1 MFKII
6 HESINSLNSNM
17 FFAGIMMLTLNIGSR
32 YVQLNLSPSAESY
45 LKYAITKEF
54 LVFTIAWMGT
64 RNIYVALTLTAV
76 FVVLADY
83 AFNDKSNFCI
93 LPEKFKK
100 LQDSIDMNN
109 GVGIELSKSKN
120 IDEEKIKN
128 KITKWNLISCFIAA
142 PPFVVSAS
150 VCFCF
155 FCLGFAPPC
164 EASRFLFA
172 NSENAAVADF
182 EEAAF

>member
-1 MFKII
+1 MFKTI
-6 HESINSLNSNM
+6 HESISSLNSNM

-83 AFNDKSNFCI
+83 AFNDKSN
-93 LPEKFKK
+93 
-100 LQDSIDMNN
+100 SIDTNN
-109 GVGIELSKSKN
+109 DKIISELEIKSAMD
-120 IDEEKIKN
+120 ILEKAKKQRENRIQLGYLSFYDN
-128 KITKWNLISCFIAA
+128 VKI
-142 PPFVVSAS
+142 
-150 VCFCF
+150 
-155 FCLGFAPPC
+155 
-164 EASRFLFA
+164 
-172 NSENAAVADF
+172 
-182 EEAAF
+182 

>member
-1 MFKII
+1 MFKTI
-6 HESINSLNSNM
+6 HESISSLNSNM

-100 LQDSIDMNN
+100 IQDSIDTNN
-109 GVGIELSKSKN
+109 DKIISELEIKSAMD
-120 IDEEKIKN
+120 ILEKAKKQRENRIQLGYLSFYDN
-128 KITKWNLISCFIAA
+128 VKI
-142 PPFVVSAS
+142 
-150 VCFCF
+150 
-155 FCLGFAPPC
+155 
-164 EASRFLFA
+164 
-172 NSENAAVADF
+172 
-182 EEAAF
+182 

>member
-1 MFKII
+1 
-6 HESINSLNSNM
+6 
-17 FFAGIMMLTLNIGSR
+17 MLTLNIGSR

-100 LQDSIDMNN
+100 IQDSIDTNN
-109 GVGIELSKSKN
+109 DKIISELEIKSAMD
-120 IDEEKIKN
+120 ILEKAKKQRENRIQLGYLSFYDN
-128 KITKWNLISCFIAA
+128 VKI
-142 PPFVVSAS
+142 
-150 VCFCF
+150 
-155 FCLGFAPPC
+155 
-164 EASRFLFA
+164 
-172 NSENAAVADF
+172 
-182 EEAAF
+182 

>member
-1 MFKII
+1 MLSKMN
-6 HESINSLNSNM
+6 EYINSLNSNM

-100 LQDSIDMNN
+100 LQDSIDVNN
-109 GVGIELSKSKN
+109 DKIISEL
-120 IDEEKIKN
+120 EIKN
-128 KITKWNLISCFIAA
+128 AMDVLEKAKKQRENRIQLGYLSFYDNTKL
-142 PPFVVSAS
+142 
-150 VCFCF
+150 
-155 FCLGFAPPC
+155 
-164 EASRFLFA
+164 
-172 NSENAAVADF
+172 
-182 EEAAF
+182 

>member
-1 MFKII
+1 
-6 HESINSLNSNM
+6 M

-64 RNIYVALTLTAV
+64 RNIYVALTLTSV

-100 LQDSIDMNN
+100 LQDSIDVNN
-109 GVGIELSKSKN
+109 DKIISEL
-120 IDEEKIKN
+120 EIKN
-128 KITKWNLISCFIAA
+128 AMDILEKAKKQRENRIQLGYLSFYDNTKL
-142 PPFVVSAS
+142 
-150 VCFCF
+150 
-155 FCLGFAPPC
+155 
-164 EASRFLFA
+164 
-172 NSENAAVADF
+172 
-182 EEAAF
+182 

>member
-1 MFKII
+1 MFKTI
-6 HESINSLNSNM
+6 HESISSLNSNM

-100 LQDSIDMNN
+100 IQDSIDINN
-109 GVGIELSKSKN
+109 DKIISELEIKSAMD
-120 IDEEKIKN
+120 ILEKAKKQRENRIQLGYLSFYDN
-128 KITKWNLISCFIAA
+128 VKI
-142 PPFVVSAS
+142 
-150 VCFCF
+150 
-155 FCLGFAPPC
+155 
-164 EASRFLFA
+164 
-172 NSENAAVADF
+172 
-182 EEAAF
+182 

>member
-1 MFKII
+1 MFKTI
-6 HESINSLNSNM
+6 HESISSLNSNM

-109 GVGIELSKSKN
+109 DKIISELEIKSAMD
-120 IDEEKIKN
+120 ILEKAKKQRENRIQLGYLSFYDN
-128 KITKWNLISCFIAA
+128 VKI
-142 PPFVVSAS
+142 
-150 VCFCF
+150 
-155 FCLGFAPPC
+155 
-164 EASRFLFA
+164 
-172 NSENAAVADF
+172 
-182 EEAAF
+182 

>member
-6 HESINSLNSNM
+6 HESISSLNSNM

-109 GVGIELSKSKN
+109 DKIISELEIKSAMD
-120 IDEEKIKN
+120 ILEKAKKQRENRIQLGYLSFYDN
-128 KITKWNLISCFIAA
+128 VKI
-142 PPFVVSAS
+142 
-150 VCFCF
+150 
-155 FCLGFAPPC
+155 
-164 EASRFLFA
+164 
-172 NSENAAVADF
+172 
-182 EEAAF
+182 

>member
-1 MFKII
+1 MLSKINEYI
-6 HESINSLNSNM
+6 SSLNSNM

-100 LQDSIDMNN
+100 LQDSIDVNN
-109 GVGIELSKSKN
+109 DKIISELEIN
-120 IDEEKIKN
+120 NAMDILEKAKKQRENRIQLGYLSFYDN
-128 KITKWNLISCFIAA
+128 TKL
-142 PPFVVSAS
+142 
-150 VCFCF
+150 
-155 FCLGFAPPC
+155 
-164 EASRFLFA
+164 
-172 NSENAAVADF
+172 
-182 EEAAF
+182 

>member
-1 MFKII
+1 MLSKINEYI
-6 HESINSLNSNM
+6 SSLNSNM

-64 RNIYVALTLTAV
+64 RNIYVALTLTSV

-100 LQDSIDMNN
+100 LQDSIDVNN
-109 GVGIELSKSKN
+109 DKIISEL
-120 IDEEKIKN
+120 EIKN
-128 KITKWNLISCFIAA
+128 AMDILEKAKKQRENRIQLGYLSFYDNTKL
-142 PPFVVSAS
+142 
-150 VCFCF
+150 
-155 FCLGFAPPC
+155 
-164 EASRFLFA
+164 
-172 NSENAAVADF
+172 
-182 EEAAF
+182 